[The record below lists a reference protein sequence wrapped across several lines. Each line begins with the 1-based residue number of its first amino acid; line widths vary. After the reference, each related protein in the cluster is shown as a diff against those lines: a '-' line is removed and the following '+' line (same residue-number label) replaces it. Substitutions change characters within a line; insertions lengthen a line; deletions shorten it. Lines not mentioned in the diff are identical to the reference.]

1 MWILFW
7 KKYGASKMASFVSF
21 LGAIARYAGVGFL
34 CSSMITEGI
43 VALAIGI
50 ATHFIAEAIAK
61 SKAKKKI
68 AAARQAAQPQPKPQ
82 PQPRPKTE
90 PQPRP
95 KTEPI
100 VQKSEPTAPK
110 APSGN
115 VAAARSAALRRPC
128 PNCGTFVPG
137 NSKFCNE
144 CGTQLIK

>member
-7 KKYGASKMASFVSF
+7 KKYGASKLASFVSF

-90 PQPRP
+90 P
-95 KTEPI
+95 T

-115 VAAARSAALRRPC
+115 LAADRSAALRRPC

>member
-7 KKYGASKMASFVSF
+7 KKYGASKLASFVSF

-68 AAARQAAQPQPKPQ
+68 AAARQAAQTQPKPQ
-82 PQPRPKTE
+82 

-144 CGTQLIK
+144 CGSKKGEVESDG

>member
-7 KKYGASKMASFVSF
+7 KKYGASKLASFVSF

-68 AAARQAAQPQPKPQ
+68 AAARQAAQTQPKPQ
-82 PQPRPKTE
+82 PKTE
-90 PQPRP
+90 P
-95 KTEPI
+95 T

-115 VAAARSAALRRPC
+115 VAADRSAALRRPC

>member
-1 MWILFW
+1 MWILFL
-7 KKYGASKMASFVSF
+7 KKYGASKLASFVSF

-43 VALAIGI
+43 VALVIGI

-68 AAARQAAQPQPKPQ
+68 AAAGQAAQPQPQ
-82 PQPRPKTE
+82 PQPKTE
-90 PQPRP
+90 P
-95 KTEPI
+95 T

-115 VAAARSAALRRPC
+115 LAADRSAALRRPC

>member
-68 AAARQAAQPQPKPQ
+68 AAARQAAQTQPKPQ
-82 PQPRPKTE
+82 

-115 VAAARSAALRRPC
+115 LAAARSAALRRPC